1 MKTRKIF
8 ILATLALHAPC
19 IKSQNLSDDNIRQF
33 LTRFIRQYPQATLQ
47 DIYKGAFQDR
57 FGPAHILTDRNAVE
71 AYIKSEL
78 EEMGKE
84 ALADV
89 RNSDVSHSTK
99 SSRSLWDYCQPCG
112 WHANFYRVD
121 LAIIK
126 DGVMPMDVFVD
137 AFMESANGIDT
148 TLTSAWV
155 EEWDKTLHVIHET
168 VPDLEGF
175 STDSAFIAQLLTSGK
190 YVVHHSHRFNKVYRP
205 HYRIIRKDVLERI
218 EEDSKLRSKEDP
230 SLVRGVSS

>member
-1 MKTRKIF
+1 
-8 ILATLALHAPC
+8 
-19 IKSQNLSDDNIRQF
+19 
-33 LTRFIRQYPQATLQ
+33 
-47 DIYKGAFQDR
+47 
-57 FGPAHILTDRNAVE
+57 
-71 AYIKSEL
+71 
-78 EEMGKE
+78 
-84 ALADV
+84 
-89 RNSDVSHSTK
+89 
-99 SSRSLWDYCQPCG
+99 
-112 WHANFYRVD
+112 
-121 LAIIK
+121 
-126 DGVMPMDVFVD
+126 MDVFVD

-175 STDSAFIAQLLTSGK
+175 STDSASIAQLLSIGK

-230 SLVRGVSS
+230 SLI